1 MPESSQDLKQGL
13 GLGMAWEKLAKQG
26 SERNGFSLVSWC
38 SVKHLDLAGSCLAT
52 NAAHQGDQTVIR
64 AAKAKESFISELTHI
79 RAIFLMKF
87 LGEVPH
93 MTNQTTFRNIKT
105 RHTGC

>member
-13 GLGMAWEKLAKQG
+13 GFGMAWKKLAEQG
-26 SERNGFSLVSWC
+26 SERNGFSLASWC
-38 SVKHLDLAGSCLAT
+38 SAKCLDLAGGCLAT
-52 NAAHQGDQTVIR
+52 DAAHRGDQTVIR
-64 AAKAKESFISELTHI
+64 VAKAKESFISELTHV

-93 MTNQTTFRNIKT
+93 TTN
-105 RHTGC
+105 